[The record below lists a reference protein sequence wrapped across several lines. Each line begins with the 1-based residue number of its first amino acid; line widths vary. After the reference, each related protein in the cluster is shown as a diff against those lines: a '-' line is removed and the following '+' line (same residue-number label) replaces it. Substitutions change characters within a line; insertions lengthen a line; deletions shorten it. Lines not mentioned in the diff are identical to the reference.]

1 MRYSNYNIVSLI
13 KKKMALDNLNPS
25 KPRFVY
31 KKTELYWT
39 PPKLFLNSKPTKTGF
54 YYRKLLFYIVVDLWV
69 IFFLLI
75 RHSNKYVLFLLFF
88 EGIEMYCLISIW
100 HANARKAI
108 SLRSNHVCIAQ
119 NNTQKLCMYI
129 HIKYMWSCILPL
141 KDRLGS
147 ESEPQTMNLEF
158 IFNS

>member
-1 MRYSNYNIVSLI
+1 
-13 KKKMALDNLNPS
+13 MALQ
-25 KPRFVY
+25 
-31 KKTELYWT
+31 KTELCWT

-54 YYRKLLFYIVVDLWV
+54 YNRKLLFYIVVDLWV

-119 NNTQKLCMYI
+119 NNTQKLCMYTLSVYVVL
-129 HIKYMWSCILPL
+129 HFTLL

-147 ESEPQTMNLEF
+147 DDEF
-158 IFNS
+158 WIYLQLIVFDDMVRCMACPIYQNEL